1 MRKLVSIWTVLPKGQ
16 QLFLVALATFI
27 VIPFVVLLFLQI
39 YNAYNLTQLGNDIA
53 IRENEWKIEAAR
65 LNANVDPE
73 SLKSPANQ
81 FAYKLLEVHDDM
93 VAERRVIV
101 TIQQP
106 LGEKKLKSGK
116 TFTDDELLNMAS
128 EKINDMGEAEC
139 AAMLDTLAGRC
150 TVMSATG
157 RALGSNAYEYQL
169 QLAFAEKN
177 RLGAIDP
184 TMSYEFLVTK
194 SSPGKAATAARVY
207 FEKAAGLR
215 QRIYQD
221 VADTCAAMRKKSGN
235 CSITALSVASKLDR
249 GTPMVRVSA
258 SAAYAS
264 LVRASEVTASTR

>member
-39 YNAYNLTQLGNDIA
+39 YNAYHLTQLGNDIA
-53 IRENEWKIEAAR
+53 IKENEWKIAAAK

-81 FAYKLLEVHDDM
+81 FAYKLMEVHDDM

-106 LGEKKLKSGK
+106 LGDKKLKSGK
-116 TFTDDELLNMAS
+116 TFTDDELLNAAS

-139 AAMLDTLAGRC
+139 AAMLATLAGSC

-157 RALGSNAYEYQL
+157 RALGSTAYEYQL

-177 RLGAIDP
+177 KLGAVDP
-184 TMSYEFLVTK
+184 AMSYEFLVTK

-207 FEKAAGLR
+207 FAKAASLR

>member
-16 QLFLVALATFI
+16 QFFLVALATFI

-39 YNAYNLTQLGNDIA
+39 YNAYHLTQLGNDIA
-53 IRENEWKIEAAR
+53 IKENEWRIEAAK

-101 TIQQP
+101 TIQEP
-106 LGEKKLKSGK
+106 LSEKKLKSGK
-116 TFTDDELLNMAS
+116 TFTDDQLLNAAS
-128 EKINDMGEAEC
+128 EKINDMGEREC
-139 AAMLDTLAGRC
+139 AAMLGTLAGSC

-177 RLGAIDP
+177 GLGTVDP

-235 CSITALSVASKLDR
+235 CSITGLSVASKLDR